1 MSVRRCGSCKKEGH
15 DKRNCAKFST
25 PAERSG
31 PPERSGPAER
41 SGPPAAAAAAGGGGG
56 ERSGPPAPVV
66 AEPPVVEATGR
77 KCGLCKTP
85 GHQATKCPR
94 KDELEAKKEARRDK
108 RQATIQALWDSVPE
122 RDPTLPLVTDWKDP
136 IFGKISWVVNTD
148 PVKDGNMFDETDGNL
163 EIVPL
168 SPEIA
173 NRPFP
178 NDWSS
183 TWRFTCSSYFA
194 PIPANKCSIMGLL
207 MAIYIGNKY
216 MMRRIG
222 SGDHVFFEGFYGPG
236 MVAIGS

>member
-1 MSVRRCGSCKKEGH
+1 MCVNILHTHTHFNKRMSVRRCGSCKKEGH
-15 DKRNCAKFST
+15 DKRNCAKFT
-25 PAERSG
+25 TAPVT
-31 PPERSGPAER
+31 PERSGP
-41 SGPPAAAAAAGGGGG
+41 SAAAGGGGG
-56 ERSGPPAPVV
+56 GEPVPAP
-66 AEPPVVEATGR
+66 PVEATGR

-94 KDELEAKKEARRDK
+94 KDELEAKKQARRDK
-108 RQATIQALWDSVPE
+108 RAATIQALWDSVPD
-122 RDPTLPLVTDWKDP
+122 RDTTMPMLTDWKDP
-136 IFGKISWVVNTD
+136 IFGKISWLVNTN
-148 PVKDGNMFDETDGNL
+148 PAKDGNMFDETDGNL

-222 SGDHVFFEGFYGPG
+222 GGDHVFFEGFYGPG